1 MKFGVLD
8 HLDFGGK
15 SDLTQ
20 HYEDRLKL
28 VEALD
33 QSGFYGYHITEHHG
47 TTLGGAASPSV
58 FLSAAI
64 QRTRSIRLGTLV
76 YALPTHHPLRLIEEI
91 CMLDQM
97 SGGRLDIGFGRGSV
111 PSELTYFGLD
121 PSEAA
126 AIYTEALEHVIE
138 GLRDGRLTDSKR
150 FRFNGIDIK
159 LRPAQRPHPP
169 VWYGVHSPE
178 SAERAAKLEFHI
190 VCNQAAENSAK
201 LIQDFRQ
208 ARARMGKD
216 PESKLIGLHRSVV
229 VAPSDAEASELAEQA
244 YTNFIDSFRYVATRH
259 GVENKISG
267 RENSFAELMAVGR
280 GVAGSPETVAAY
292 LIDQIRQTGANYCLM
307 YLAFGNLTAGQI
319 GRSVELF
326 VSRVMPLMRKALPAA
341 TPALDNVSA

>member
-15 SDLTQ
+15 ADLTR
-20 HYEDRLKL
+20 HYEARLKL

-33 QSGFYGYHITEHHG
+33 RAGFHGYHITEHHG
-47 TTLGGAASPSV
+47 TSLGGAASPSV

-64 QRTRSIRLGTLV
+64 QRTTSIRLGTLV
-76 YALPTHHPLRLIEEI
+76 YALPTHHPVRLIEEI

-111 PSELTYFGLD
+111 PAELTYFGLD

-126 AIYTEALEHVIE
+126 SIYTETLRHVID
-138 GLRDGRLTDSKR
+138 GLRDGRLTDSER

-169 VWYGVHSPE
+169 IWYGVHSPE
-178 SAERAAKLEFHI
+178 SAERAAQLDFHI

-201 LIQDFRQ
+201 LIQIFRE
-208 ARARMGKD
+208 ARRRMGKD
-216 PESKLIGLHRSVV
+216 PDARLIGLHRAVV
-229 VAPSDAEASELAEQA
+229 VAPTDAEAAELAEQA
-244 YTNFIDSFRYVATRH
+244 YANFIDSFRFVATRH

-267 RENSFAELMAVGR
+267 RENSFAELMGVGR

-292 LIDQIRQTGANYCLM
+292 LSDQMRQTGANYCLM
-307 YLAFGNLTAGQI
+307 YLAFGNLSAEQI

-326 VSRVMPLMRKALPAA
+326 VSEVMPLMRAASAAAPSLDISPA
-341 TPALDNVSA
+341 